1 MRKVIFFAVCAC
13 FLFSSFTVTNHSAAI
28 HSSKNSKAQGG
39 VVWRIDKTEPYLDD
53 LDVTLC
59 NDNIIFF
66 SQNILVHWNLHGVQN
81 KNVTMVQ
88 GKVSFSGTSDDYG
101 NNEVFT
107 IETFES
113 KDVNINVHIKG
124 TSVLTRRSVLKLV
137 GSAGTVYERT
147 FFMHFTIN
155 PMGEVTTN
163 KIVVSSNCEE

>member
-1 MRKVIFFAVCAC
+1 MRKVIFFAVFAL
-13 FLFSSFTVTNHSAAI
+13 FLFSSFVVTNNSGV
-28 HSSKNSKAQGG
+28 SSFSKNMKGQGG
-39 VVWRIDKTEPYLDD
+39 VAWRIDKTEPYLDD

-66 SQNILVHWNLHGVQN
+66 TQSILVHWDLHGVQN
-81 KNVTMVQ
+81 KNVTIVQ

-101 NNEVFT
+101 TNEVFT

-113 KDVNINVHIKG
+113 KDVYINIHVKG
-124 TSVLTRRSVLKLV
+124 TSVHTRRGVLKLV

-155 PMGEVTTN
+155 PMGEVTAN
-163 KIVVSSNCEE
+163 KIVISNNCEE